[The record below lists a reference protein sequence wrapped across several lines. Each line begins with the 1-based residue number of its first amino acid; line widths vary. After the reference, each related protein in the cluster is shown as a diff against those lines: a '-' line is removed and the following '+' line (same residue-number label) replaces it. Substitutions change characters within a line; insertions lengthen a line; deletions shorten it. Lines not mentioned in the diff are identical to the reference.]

1 MKFIDFLNKTKNC
14 FNKNEQVQ
22 VFNDCIQSLIAE
34 EKTDKIIKDV
44 EIVQK
49 RSIRNMDEVILEIII
64 REHKPV
70 KEWMK
75 WNNKSI

>member
-1 MKFIDFLNKTKNC
+1 MKFIDFLNKTKTC
-14 FNKNEQVQ
+14 FNKKEQVQ

-34 EKTDKIIKDV
+34 EKTDKTIKDV

-49 RSIRNMDEVILEIII
+49 RSIRNQDELILEISI

-75 WNNKSI
+75 K